1 MYREPSP
8 AVEDETVTT
17 TVETCPIHKINA
29 WLVPTEGGS
38 SCTSGGR
45 YCFLHS
51 NIAFEDESDDDR
63 AHDAEGA
70 EDLAAYNSPSKS
82 SEFESNVTALKRYI
96 TIMVHQGMDI
106 ATVVENVYRMYD
118 VRIKPSVPDFVHPIT
133 GARIVTPEW
142 SRDAILDHL
151 MESTDPVWSQLFT
164 GACTIMLRKLIM
176 KANANV
182 IDKDTGK
189 FISENAKA
197 LCEFIDRHDRHL
209 LAVAT
214 AAARNGAKRRKVET

>member
-1 MYREPSP
+1 MDAEAS
-8 AVEDETVTT
+8 TT
-17 TVETCPIHKINA
+17 TVETCPIHEINA
-29 WLVPTEGGS
+29 WLVPAKGGS

-51 NIAFEDESDDDR
+51 NIAFEDETDELDDR
-63 AHDAEGA
+63 ADDSDGA
-70 EDLAAYNSPSKS
+70 ENLAAFNPPSKS
-82 SEFESNVTALKRYI
+82 SEFESNVTTLKHYI
-96 TIMVHQGMDI
+96 SIMVHQGMDI
-106 ATVVENVYRMYD
+106 STVVENVYRMYD

-133 GARIVTPEW
+133 GARIVNPEW

-151 MESTDPVWSQLFT
+151 MESTDPLWSQLFS
-164 GACTIMLRKLIM
+164 GACTVMLRKLIM

-209 LAVAT
+209 VAVAT
-214 AAARNGAKRRKVET
+214 ASARGASGAKRRKVGT